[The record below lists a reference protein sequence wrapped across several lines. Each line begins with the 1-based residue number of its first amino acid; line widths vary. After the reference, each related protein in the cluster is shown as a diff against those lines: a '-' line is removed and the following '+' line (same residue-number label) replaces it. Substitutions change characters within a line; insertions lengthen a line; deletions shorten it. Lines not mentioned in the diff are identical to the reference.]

1 MSVRYEASGGVAR
14 VVLDRSEV
22 LNALDIAHLRALSGA
37 LGDAAGD
44 ESVSVVVITGAGR
57 AFSVGADI
65 KAMDRM
71 GDAQFEEATALYQ
84 DLSRQ
89 ARSLDKP
96 IVAAINGYALGGGL
110 EIALLCDLRIAA
122 ASASLG
128 LPDAELGFSPTGGL
142 TFILPRLIGAGRAMD
157 LLLAAEP
164 IDAREAL
171 RIGLVTRVF
180 EDDAFDGE
188 VAALAAR
195 IASWP
200 RVGVAHTKRLLMLA
214 QDGELETVLEAEARC
229 DALCYRSEVVRAK
242 LRAFVEERKR
252 TRC

>member
-1 MSVRYEASGGVAR
+1 M
-14 VVLDRSEV
+14 
-22 LNALDIAHLRALSGA
+22 
-37 LGDAAGD
+37 
-44 ESVSVVVITGAGR
+44 
-57 AFSVGADI
+57 
-65 KAMDRM
+65 
-71 GDAQFEEATALYQ
+71 
-84 DLSRQ
+84 
-89 ARSLDKP
+89 
-96 IVAAINGYALGGGL
+96 
-110 EIALLCDLRIAA
+110 
-122 ASASLG
+122 
-128 LPDAELGFSPTGGL
+128 